1 MIHIKFNSFKD
12 LSSDV
17 IIEII
22 VFECLLFN
30 IQKNLKNNV
39 KKTIDKEQKKL
50 VPASDKDI
58 DFIKTTMSNDVDDD
72 GYEEGK
78 SKEREISAD
87 DLPMSKEGGPEY
99 RDPSGKKI
107 TLREFEKAMKNESK
121 KKK

>member
-1 MIHIKFNSFKD
+1 MSTKD
-12 LSSDV
+12 
-17 IIEII
+17 
-22 VFECLLFN
+22 
-30 IQKNLKNNV
+30 KLKNNV
-39 KKTIDKEQKKL
+39 KKTIDEQTKKL

-58 DFIKTTMSNDVDDD
+58 DFIKTTMSKDYDDD

-78 SKEREISAD
+78 SKEREMSDD

-107 TLREFEKAMKNESK
+107 STREFEKAMKNENK